1 MDEAQFE
8 SKLKQLKRQKEQVE
22 EELESSS
29 ERWRAEKRRLNSEIE
44 RLENALA
51 EAKAKAA
58 KRPADNGKNVG
69 IDPAVIARIQD
80 GANEKLK
87 LATKD
92 WDEERSRLKSQ
103 INRLEGAVADA
114 IERSSNPMRATQS
127 VKAQFEAEM
136 DRVAK
141 EKTDVE
147 QAFLR
152 ARTEWEQSKLKMTGE
167 MVKLRRAAQIMGH
180 AVPREDAPEAN
191 PKVRALENEL
201 KQAHASWTAERQKLV
216 GEIQKSEASGRQ
228 WETERRQLNTH
239 AGQLQEAYVQVQ
251 AKIQGY
257 DVAARTGSEYET
269 KLSELKLQKESLE
282 RQLQD
287 ARNESTAERRRLSS
301 EVERRD
307 QQIQR
312 IATEKE
318 GVSSEVVDQLRKQ
331 YEQRLQDVIQ
341 QKTQLAQELQS
352 ASHLLET
359 ERARLSTEIGK
370 SESKQTGAQRTDT
383 IDREAISAEVARVEE
398 QIRQIASLIDDP
410 ETELSTVIRKN
421 VEKAELGAYLKGIL
435 FSLGRTKAQ

>member
-8 SKLKQLKRQKEQVE
+8 SKLKQVKRQKEQVE

-92 WDEERSRLKSQ
+92 WDEERARLKSQ

-127 VKAQFEAEM
+127 AKAQFEAEM

-152 ARTEWEQSKLKMTGE
+152 ARTEWEQNKLKMTGE

-191 PKVRALENEL
+191 PKVRALEDEL
-201 KQAHASWTAERQKLV
+201 KQAHANWSAERQKLV
-216 GEIQKSEASGRQ
+216 GEIQKWEASGRQ

-239 AGQLQEAYVQVQ
+239 AGQLQEAYVQAQ

-257 DVAARTGSEYET
+257 DVAARTGNEYET
-269 KLSELKLQKESLE
+269 KLGELKLQKESLE

-287 ARNESTAERRRLSS
+287 SRNESTAERRRLSS
-301 EVERRD
+301 EVEWRD

-359 ERARLSTEIGK
+359 
-370 SESKQTGAQRTDT
+370 
-383 IDREAISAEVARVEE
+383 
-398 QIRQIASLIDDP
+398 
-410 ETELSTVIRKN
+410 
-421 VEKAELGAYLKGIL
+421 
-435 FSLGRTKAQ
+435 

>member
-8 SKLKQLKRQKEQVE
+8 TKLKQLKRQKEQVE

-44 RLENALA
+44 RLENSLA
-51 EAKAKAA
+51 EAKSKAA
-58 KRPADNGKNVG
+58 KKSADNGKNVG

-87 LATKD
+87 LATQD
-92 WDEERSRLKSQ
+92 WEEERSRLKSQ

-114 IERSSNPMRATQS
+114 IERSSNPLRTTQS
-127 VKAQFEAEM
+127 VKAQFEAEL
-136 DRVAK
+136 DRVAR
-141 EKTDVE
+141 EKTEVE

-152 ARTEWEQSKLKMTGE
+152 ARTEWEQNKLKMTGE
-167 MVKLRRAAQIMGH
+167 MVKLRRAARIMGE

-191 PKVRALENEL
+191 PKVRALEEEL
-201 KQAHASWTAERQKLV
+201 KQSLARWTAERQKLV
-216 GEIQKSEASGRQ
+216 GDIQKWEATGRQ

-239 AGQLQEAYVQVQ
+239 AGQLQEAYVQAQ

-257 DVAARTGSEYET
+257 EVGTRGGADFET
-269 KLSELKLQKESLE
+269 KLNDLKKQKESLE
-282 RQLQD
+282 RDLQE
-287 ARNESTAERRRLSS
+287 ARNETTAERRRLNS
-301 EVERRD
+301 EIERRD

-312 IATEKE
+312 IVTEKE
-318 GVSSEVVDQLRKQ
+318 GVSGEVVDQLRKQ
-331 YEQRLQDVIQ
+331 YEQRLQEAIQ

-352 ASHLLET
+352 ASLLLET
-359 ERARLSTEIGK
+359 ERARLSAEIGK
-370 SESKQTGAQRTDT
+370 AESKQATAPTGT

-398 QIRQIASLIDDP
+398 QIRQIAALIDNP

-435 FSLGRTKAQ
+435 FSIGRGKGL